1 MIKDNIKNA
10 ELYYGLS
17 ENIKTTLEFLKN
29 YTGKADEKADIPVA
43 DGIMVKCRPYMT
55 KPESECSF
63 EAHKRDIDIH
73 FVVSG
78 DEKIGYADIS
88 TLKVIDVNEEK
99 DMIYLEG
106 EGDNVYLGEGDFMI
120 TFPQDA
126 HMPCVI
132 AKESKLCCKLIAKIR
147 I

>member
-1 MIKDNIKNA
+1 MPIEKHNVLIPNMKYNG
-10 ELYYGLS
+10 LNPIHFGYGS
-17 ENIKTTLEFLKN
+17 CFRNHCFGPATRTN
-29 YTGKADEKADIPVA
+29 WV
-43 DGIMVKCRPYMT
+43 
-55 KPESECSF
+55 
-63 EAHKRDIDIH
+63 IH

-78 DEKIGYADIS
+78 DEKIGYADVS
-88 TLKVIDVNEEK
+88 TLKVTDVNEEK

-126 HMPCVI
+126 HMPCVM